1 MSPYG
6 NTPDSDWPFTSPL
19 NTKPSAKALVDAVGY
34 SLIKYFTI
42 PEDTTKDP
50 TKNTKILTMK
60 QVLSANS
67 PIGFGSD
74 VRNSIMNVGTD
85 GLEPYSTD
93 DAKDPIAGGHARVI
107 IGYDDTIVIPGAPIK
122 GAFRV
127 RNSWDTDWGDKGY
140 SWVSYQ
146 IFIDQQ
152 TDCMGVTSEN
162 YPSNNPTPTPSP
174 TPTPTPTPVPPQ
186 PDNPIYDVV
195 MELDSAL
202 PLMKKSTSKYVKQA
216 VTIVQDCITKLSKL
230 E

>member
-1 MSPYG
+1 
-6 NTPDSDWPFTSPL
+6 
-19 NTKPSAKALVDAVGY
+19 
-34 SLIKYFTI
+34 
-42 PEDTTKDP
+42 
-50 TKNTKILTMK
+50 MK

-74 VRNSIMNVGTD
+74 VRNSIINVGFN

-107 IGYDDTIVIPGAPIK
+107 IGYDDTIAIPGAPIK

-127 RNSWDTDWGDKGY
+127 RNSWNTDWGDKGY

-162 YPSNNPTPTPSP
+162 YPGNN
-174 TPTPTPTPVPPQ
+174 PVPPITPSVNVAQ
-186 PDNPIYDVV
+186 AIANAQTAY
-195 MELDSAL
+195 
-202 PLMKKSTSKYVKQA
+202 KQTS
-216 VTIVQDCITKLSKL
+216 ITKAKPYIKL
-230 E
+230 VETNLGG